1 MKPILAL
8 ALLLIGTKSF
18 SQAYIRASAGNN
30 VVSIGVQTK
39 ADSIKNLTYG
49 FGVSVFLREG
59 KKGMDYTNI
68 YSPESPD
75 IYEVVGSQNA
85 SIFGLLGIILPKRI
99 TVLTKLGF
107 GVNKWYYN
115 GKTNDQ
121 FWFTTKDGG
130 TYLLY
135 GADITKA
142 IGKHLLIGGG
152 YDNFNGFG
160 LILGVKFN

>member
-18 SQAYIRASAGNN
+18 SQAYIRASAGKN

-39 ADSIKNLTYG
+39 AESIKNLTYG

-68 YSPESPD
+68 YSPNNPD
-75 IYEVVGSQNA
+75 IYEVVRSQNA
-85 SIFGLLGIILPKRI
+85 SIFVIAGKTFAKEI
-99 TVLTKLGF
+99 TVLAKLGL
-107 GVNKWYYN
+107 GAKKWYYN

-142 IGKHLLIGGG
+142 IGKHLLFGCG

>member
-18 SQAYIRASAGNN
+18 AQAYIRASAGNN
-30 VVSIGVQTK
+30 VVSIGVQAK
-39 ADSIKNLTYG
+39 AESIKKLTYG
-49 FGVSVFLREG
+49 FGISVFLREG

-75 IYEVVGSQNA
+75 IYEVVGSQNT

-99 TVLTKLGF
+99 TVLTKVGLGA
-107 GVNKWYYN
+107 KAWYYN

-121 FWFTTKDGG
+121 FWFTSKNGG

-142 IGKHLLIGGG
+142 IGKHLLIGCG
-152 YDNFNGFG
+152 YDNFNGFE